1 MTTITLRV
9 DGMTCGHCVQHV
21 TEALEAV
28 AGVSSVKVSLADKN
42 AVVVGEG
49 LTVEGLIGAVREEGY
64 EALVA

>member
-1 MTTITLRV
+1 MTTITLTV

-28 AGVSSVKVSLADKN
+28 NGVTSVQVSLTEKK

-49 LTVEGLIGAVREEGY
+49 LTAEGLIRAVQGEGY
-64 EALVA
+64 EAIAA